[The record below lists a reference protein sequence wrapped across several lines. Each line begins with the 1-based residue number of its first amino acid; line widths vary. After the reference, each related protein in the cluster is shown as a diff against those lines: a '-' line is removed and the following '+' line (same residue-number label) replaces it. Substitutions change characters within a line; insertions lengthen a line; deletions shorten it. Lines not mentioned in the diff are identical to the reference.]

1 MDVHR
6 TALVND
12 QTVLEDLSQEN
23 KQFDHEGERRAGDA
37 SAPQQTMEVDWNDE
51 SKEASFTNVEI
62 GDAELDIELHAME
75 DQKIMSAFEREKR
88 FGVECKGPAGDGVLF
103 RAGTWKTGGEYVQKL
118 VVRNVGTTVKKL
130 KYQLPSSRF
139 FSLAYPEVII
149 LSPGM
154 SKEIDVIFRP
164 VEVAPYDDT
173 IFMKVIKGPPPH
185 GFHISVKATIEKL
198 VVSSPFG
205 IDMGFCP
212 TYQTTSDTFEIS
224 NDGAVDAPFRWEQ
237 PEGFLLEPSEGIIP
251 IGRSC
256 TIKVSVVPTE
266 ATVFVAKAV
275 CHIGE
280 GTGPEVSV
288 PEPIIET
295 RLSCIGKYAYINLSD
310 QIVDFGEVL
319 SGSMERLDI
328 VKEIVLRNNSAVP
341 ADWSLIRHESDM
353 DEVFDIEPKEG
364 SINAQQEQLIT
375 IKYHPLS
382 AGGYTLDRYTFITPG
397 DCRASLQ
404 LQGCSVD
411 TKVDLFKDPGPSG
424 GKKEAKKTEAG
435 AFGSTAVQDVKDM
448 FPEASPYNAL
458 NFRDVE
464 IGKSETRV
472 LMLKNHSKK
481 DVPFSVMSHVDSTFK
496 IHPQQGVIGAQAP
509 PFAVMVTFTPTRPN
523 NYYRR
528 IWVTIADRMPSF
540 YDCMGSGYIRAK
552 GEVKEQRPA
561 PLRFAHVQAYRNRAV
576 QGKGGLNPDELD
588 EMYTKKRGD
597 ISWFAQPGQSGTVPY
612 AISSSKKP
620 LARSGDCDRNEVA
633 IAHEFFIQD
642 TDHSSR
648 DITLDKDMLD
658 FGYNPAHKTSDSKTL
673 TVHNNTNGKV
683 SMFWDVSRI
692 VSETGE
698 IQDSSFFITPETA
711 DINAGH
717 TQTFKITFRP
727 FQTDRNYVSEM
738 EAFVYFK
745 NQRTFRLVN
754 DETLTPPWCLS
765 LKAYGHTFG
774 GGQLLATTRFS
785 GGNIIAGK
793 LTMPCCMEGE
803 CMYQTVTLK
812 NTSNLPAVF
821 KFEFGFGHNTYGG
834 FDGDAS
840 KLGEDVFSVKPDFGE
855 IGAESHICVIVRF
868 QPTRNRKYVQVLQAI
883 VNGEPSAKLLVE
895 GSCTTPNIVCP
906 DATPQEGGVNNT
918 AMVLNNGVAL
928 SIPGVLAPPH
938 NVAHG
943 PVGTFYMKPT
953 CAGLSSSRTF
963 RLKNNSRLPLQY
975 ILRLPADATNIL
987 SVTPSKGILRGN
999 QIANIT
1005 IAFAP
1010 KTSEKYMFRLK
1021 CKVYPIGGR
1030 VPRVIDARQPMPVE
1044 EPEEVQTFNVLVV
1057 APGEIGAIQ
1066 FDPPIQQIGVR
1077 LVNTKETRD
1086 FYLENVSDSELEY
1099 ELLYKEEFV
1108 LDTGH
1113 AVSASNAKKDMITSA
1128 VRPLRISQPNSGE
1141 RESLLCEKPTGTIL
1155 ARSKFKV
1162 PMTFQPTHA
1171 GAFEFF
1177 IYCRIKVYGDGQY
1190 VSNEEVALLR
1200 VSQQDRET
1208 CMASVFD
1215 TNSLQALPL
1224 TASITSTATFPKM
1237 NIEDVR
1243 LETEALI
1250 NDVSHL
1256 WRNFALSELN
1266 EHLSKPLTDT
1276 EVKLNLSASPDLE
1289 ALHRYRF
1296 EMTPNIVGSPKQ
1308 VVTFQ
1313 IKNNGLLTT
1322 NFHVHLPN
1330 EKDLELEAWCDED
1343 EPSEELYKIICMIEE
1358 LKLFDIQPAGGT
1370 LEPGQS
1376 TKITISYS
1384 HAYLKYGGVHNL
1396 PLHVK
1401 IDQGKQFF
1409 IDLCG
1414 RTLPSTGGGATA
1426 KIGGGLRTGGST
1438 TSAQTRQPKIL
1449 ALTNV
1454 NALPPV
1460 DIMLSACIGQSGAFG
1475 LRDIPIGLSVFE
1487 APMQRMELINVS
1499 ASRAI
1504 YQVEMES
1511 IDTLISENFN
1521 CPVLR
1526 ISNPTGIIEPRSST
1540 YIDWYFYPA
1549 EAKTYKCPITITY
1562 DYAMTT
1568 DAFPLKDG
1576 LESPSQGP
1584 GSLILPQ
1591 PPSSPAKSGRQSSKQ
1606 SASGKNADGIHSSVV
1621 EEDAEYHKKHVQFE
1635 LRATG
1640 YDPRELDVQG
1650 NYVDGRDKDKPII
1663 YGLQPPAEQLISY
1676 PSQLCSV
1683 SHDLIDLKVVP
1694 QNSKTNR
1701 IIVIR
1706 NLMEKTRVEFA
1717 IQVDDCASVRDGI
1730 VSIYPTS
1737 GVLEKGDH
1745 VVVDLSFNFSI
1756 KAMEIVD
1763 RIKIITREIVV
1774 GVTKRRGAAT
1784 TKLLEKVVKKKEDKE
1799 HESVVNRVTRTR
1811 NIQLAMQQIPEGKN
1825 VAMPNTIN
1833 RQGEVVPGVKYGT
1846 DPMAPDGGDGGAKGI
1861 GFNMNESSIGFEPSQ
1876 ASLSFADGG
1885 TMMASSIDEGPSID
1899 GAQTANT
1906 NRSSTAGGDS
1916 PGKQPS
1922 SSKSVLSGS
1931 SMGKRSKKT
1940 DDNQQRLLG
1949 KSNTFIVRLRGSIL
1963 PYETFCQL
1971 FRERAQ
1977 SQSLSQFTTNPKDTA
1992 FLHDIFVPPNSDYIV
2007 PINAATF
2014 MPSGEP
2020 EAAPPRPK
2028 LLGVLDTLSTSQQFE
2043 LRDVSHSIMSELFKS
2058 LLDSDKV
2065 SEYIDQ
2071 VMEQADSCDVVKAM
2085 KEKNTSATLYLDGE
2099 IDGNTPPK
2107 GNPAYGMY
2115 IHEFQSET
2123 ATTIDGN
2130 VDASATTVNNS
2141 VAEDMKLME
2150 IHSEKSQEVAVN
2162 ETLRDGTFLDLAA
2175 DILRNTLYNLMQE
2188 ASFEEFPLMAEPLT
2202 FKIKGKHSPT
2212 RSP

>member
-1 MDVHR
+1 MDVHH
-6 TALVND
+6 TAVVND
-12 QTVLEDLSQEN
+12 QTILEDLSMEN
-23 KQFDHEGERRAGDA
+23 DQFVHEGTRRAGDA
-37 SAPQQTMEVDWNDE
+37 SAPTQMMEMDWNDE
-51 SKEASFTNVEI
+51 TKEASFTSVEI
-62 GDAELDIELHAME
+62 SDAEIDKRLHDME
-75 DQKIMSAFEREKR
+75 DKKIMSAFEREKR
-88 FGVECKGPAGDGVLF
+88 FGVECKGPAGDGVMF

-118 VVRNVGTTVKKL
+118 IVRNVGTTVKKL
-130 KYQLPSSRF
+130 KYQLPSTRF

-173 IFMKVIKGPPPH
+173 IFIKVIGGPPPF
-185 GFHISVKATIEKL
+185 GFHVSVKATIEKL

-205 IDMGFCP
+205 IDLGFCP
-212 TYQTTSDTFEIS
+212 TYQTTSETFEMS

-237 PEGFLLEPSEGIIP
+237 PEGFLLEPSEGVIG
-251 IGRSC
+251 IGRKC

-280 GTGPEVSV
+280 GIGSEVSI

-295 RLSCIGKYAYINLSD
+295 RLSCIGKYAYISLSD

-319 SGSMERLDI
+319 SGSTERLDI

-382 AGGYTLDRYTFITPG
+382 AGDYTLDRYTFITPG

-404 LQGCSVD
+404 LQGCSMGA
-411 TKVDLFKDPGPSG
+411 KVDLFKDPGPSG
-424 GKKEAKKTEAG
+424 GKKESKKAEAG
-435 AFGSTAVQDVKDM
+435 AFSSTAVQDVKDM

-481 DVPFSVMSHVDSTFK
+481 DVPFSVMAHVDSTFK
-496 IHPQQGVIGAQAP
+496 ISPQQGVIRAQGP
-509 PFAVMVTFTPTRPN
+509 PFAVVVTFTPTRPN

-540 YDCMGSGYIRAK
+540 CDCMGSGYIRAK

-588 EMYTKKRGD
+588 EMYSKKRGHA
-597 ISWFAQPGQSGTVPY
+597 SWFAQAGQSGTVPY
-612 AISSSKKP
+612 AISSQKKP
-620 LARSGDCDRNEVA
+620 LSRSGDCDRNEVA

-642 TDHSSR
+642 TDMTSR
-648 DITLDKDMLD
+648 DITIDKDMLD
-658 FGYNPAHKTSDSKTL
+658 FGYNAAHKTSDSKTI
-673 TVHNNTNGKV
+673 TIHNNTNGKV
-683 SMFWDVSRI
+683 SMFWDISRI
-692 VSETGE
+692 VGETGE
-698 IQDSSFFITPETA
+698 IQDSAFFITPETA
-711 DINAGH
+711 DINSGH
-717 TQTFKITFRP
+717 SQTFKITFRP
-727 FQTDRNYVSEM
+727 FQMDRNYVSEM

-774 GGQLLATTRFS
+774 SGQLLATTRFS

-803 CMYQTVTLK
+803 YMYQTVTLK

-821 KFEFGFGHNTYGG
+821 KFEFGFGHNTHGG
-834 FDGDAS
+834 FEGDAS
-840 KLGEDVFSVKPDFGE
+840 KLGDDVFSVKPDFGE
-855 IGAESHICVIVRF
+855 IGAESHICVIIRF
-868 QPTRNRKYVQVLQAI
+868 QPTRTRKYVQVLQAI
-883 VNGEPSAKLLVE
+883 INGEPGAKLLVE
-895 GSCTTPNIVCP
+895 GNCTTPNIVCP
-906 DATPQEGGVNNT
+906 DATPQEGGINNT
-918 AMVLNNGVAL
+918 TMVLNKGVAL
-928 SIPGVLAPPH
+928 AIPGVLSPPH
-938 NVAHG
+938 NIVHG

-999 QIANIT
+999 QMANIT

-1010 KTSEKYMFRLK
+1010 KTSDKYMFKLK

-1030 VPRVIDARQPMPVE
+1030 APRVIDARQPMPVE
-1044 EPEEVQTFNVLVV
+1044 EPEDVQTFNVLVV

-1086 FYLENVSDSELEY
+1086 FYLENVSDSDLEY

-1113 AVSASNAKKDMITSA
+1113 AVSANNAKKDMITSDIRA
-1128 VRPLRISQPNSGE
+1128 LRIDQPKNGE
-1141 RESLLCEKPTGTIL
+1141 RESLLCEQPSGRIL

-1162 PMTFQPTHA
+1162 PMTFQPTRA

-1177 IYCRIKVYGDGQY
+1177 IYCRIKVYGAEY
-1190 VSNEEVALLR
+1190 VPNEEIALLR

-1208 CMASVFD
+1208 CMASDYDVD
-1215 TNSLQALPL
+1215 NLNALPL
-1224 TASITSTATFPKM
+1224 TAAITSTATFPKM

-1256 WRNFALSELN
+1256 WRNFALSDLN
-1266 EHLSKPLTDT
+1266 VHLSKPLTDN

-1322 NFHVHLPN
+1322 KFHVHLPN

-1414 RTLPSTGGGATA
+1414 RTLPSAGGGA
-1426 KIGGGLRTGGST
+1426 KIGGGLRAGGST
-1438 TSAQTRQPKIL
+1438 TSVQTRQPKIL

-1460 DIMLSACIGQSGAFG
+1460 DIMLSACIGQSGAYC
-1475 LRDIPIGLSVFE
+1475 LRDIPIGLSIFE

-1504 YQVEMES
+1504 YQVDMKS

-1521 CPVLR
+1521 CPILR

-1540 YIDWYFYPA
+1540 YLDWYFYPV

-1562 DYAMTT
+1562 DYAMAA
-1568 DAFPLKDG
+1568 DAFPLKDA
-1576 LESPSQGP
+1576 LDSPSQGR
-1584 GSLILPQ
+1584 GTLVLPQ
-1591 PPSSPAKSGRQSSKQ
+1591 PPQSPAKSARQSSKQ
-1606 SASGKNADGIHSSVV
+1606 SASGKNNDGIHASVT
-1621 EEDAEYHKKHVQFE
+1621 EEDAEYHKKHVLFE
-1635 LRATG
+1635 LHATG
-1640 YDPRELDVQG
+1640 YDPRELDIQG

-1663 YGLQPPAEQLISY
+1663 YGLQPPTEQLISY
-1676 PSQLCSV
+1676 PNQLCSV
-1683 SHDLIDLKVVP
+1683 SHDLIDLNVVP
-1694 QNSKTNR
+1694 QNSKTDR

-1717 IQVDDCASVRDGI
+1717 IQVDDCAAVRDGI
-1730 VSIYPTS
+1730 VSIYPTT

-1745 VVVDLSFNFSI
+1745 VVVNLSFNFAI

-1774 GVTKRRGAAT
+1774 GVTKRRGAAA
-1784 TKLLEKVVKKKEDKE
+1784 TKLLEKVVKKKEEKE

-1811 NIQLAMQQIPEGKN
+1811 NIQLAMQQIPNGKN
-1825 VAMPNTIN
+1825 VAMPNTVN
-1833 RQGEVVPGVKYGT
+1833 RQGEMVPGVKYGA
-1846 DPMAPDGGDGGAKGI
+1846 DPLAPDGDGGAKGI
-1861 GFNMNESSIGFEPSQ
+1861 GFNMNEPSIGFEASQ
-1876 ASLSFADGG
+1876 ASLSFAEGG
-1885 TMMASSIDEGPSID
+1885 TMMASSIDDGPSMD
-1899 GAQTANT
+1899 AGQT
-1906 NRSSTAGGDS
+1906 RSSTAGGDS
-1916 PGKQPS
+1916 PSKQAS

-1940 DDNQQRLLG
+1940 DDGQQRLLG
-1949 KSNTFIVRLRGSIL
+1949 RSNTFIVRLRGSVL

-1971 FRERAQ
+1971 FKDRAQ
-1977 SQSLSQFTTNPKDTA
+1977 SLSLSQFTAYPKDVS
-1992 FLHDIFVPPNSDYIV
+1992 FLHDIFVPPNSNYIE
-2007 PINAATF
+2007 PISAATF
-2014 MPSGEP
+2014 LPSGEP
-2020 EAAPPRPK
+2020 EAIPPKPK
-2028 LLGVLDTLSTSQQFE
+2028 LLGVLETLSTNQQFE

-2085 KEKNTSATLYLDGE
+2085 KDKNTSGTLYLDGE
-2099 IDGNTPPK
+2099 IDGTTAPK
-2107 GNPAYGMY
+2107 GNPAYGIY
-2115 IHEFQSET
+2115 IHEFQSNS
-2123 ATTIDGN
+2123 DN
-2130 VDASATTVNNS
+2130 VGSSNVNTNADTVNN
-2141 VAEDMKLME
+2141 VVEDLELMD
-2150 IHSEKSQEVAVN
+2150 IRSKKNQETAVK
-2162 ETLRDGTFLDLAA
+2162 ETLQDGNFLDLAA

-2202 FKIKGKHSPT
+2202 FKIKGKNSPN